1 MARAG
6 VGVGWWAGPGRARD
20 WIVGL
25 RSCGCRV
32 DGRLRFIGPSGGAD
46 RGLCGVSGVDVGS
59 GLWVGAGDPLVAAVV
74 VVALAVGRLPGRADG
89 VLRHV
94 SRGGMMKQLT
104 QGVRNVMHMAER
116 QVGAEP
122 GGSRPELVGRDAGG
136 RFVGA
141 GGSGSAEA
149 MARMK
154 IGISAAQQRWVE
166 TEAARRRLPKTAIVR
181 ELLDK
186 ALNGET
192 PLGGQESVR
201 DVAPDGVV
209 RDVAD
214 LGNAASAG
222 AARAAGG
229 DPGAGIGRG
238 GARVPEVE
246 VVAAEPVHGGC
257 GHAGVHGRHPYYR
270 DSAPATARCSA
281 ASGRGA
287 VLGSVASARGRGVG
301 GGRVGAEGG
310 GRPVGGGEFRA
321 HVAPG
326 ARRGR
331 LAAAGPG
338 VAARPRFASLTAR
351 RCVFRR
357 MLNTDSERS

>member
-1 MARAG
+1 MRM
-6 VGVGWWAGPGRARD
+6 
-20 WIVGL
+20 
-25 RSCGCRV
+25 
-32 DGRLRFIGPSGGAD
+32 AD
-46 RGLCGVSGVDVGS
+46 RQAGS
-59 GLWVGAGDPLVAAVV
+59 
-74 VVALAVGRLPGRADG
+74 
-89 VLRHV
+89 
-94 SRGGMMKQLT
+94 
-104 QGVRNVMHMAER
+104 
-116 QVGAEP
+116 EP
-122 GGSRPELVGRDAGG
+122 GGSRPELVGRDSAD
-136 RFVGA
+136 RFVSA

-181 ELLDK
+181 EFLDK

-270 DSAPATARCSA
+270 DSAPATARA
-281 ASGRGA
+281 AA
-287 VLGSVASARGRGVG
+287 LPRGVAPYSDPLRQHAVEEWVAVESVRKAVG
-301 GGRVGAEGG
+301 DPSAGESSAHTSHLAPGVGAS
-310 GRPVGGGEFRA
+310 
-321 HVAPG
+321 
-326 ARRGR
+326 
-331 LAAAGPG
+331 
-338 VAARPRFASLTAR
+338 RPRVPASLLGLDLR
-351 RCVFRR
+351 P
-357 MLNTDSERS
+357 